1 MVHNEAKIHRM
12 KTWLNNLNL
21 VQRYSLA
28 ALLVMLLVM
37 VILAWWVGREIEA
50 NVIHRVSADSALFV
64 ENFVVVPLQEL
75 ATQRFVSPSNLKT
88 IEELL
93 QTSPLGNEIV
103 AFKIW
108 APGGLVIFGD
118 RQGETLPITDDQEHA
133 WQGKVWAEV
142 SNLDDAENAN
152 LKEQFSRLLEMYIP
166 IRLEGS
172 ERVIAVVEFY
182 QTINALEQ
190 MIATAQRQS
199 WLVVGLIMLAA
210 YGLLVGIVRQ
220 GHTTI
225 VRQQRELE
233 DKVMTLNQLLEQNE
247 ELNERVRRAASRTA
261 ALNERFLRRISA
273 ELHDGPAQDLSFS
286 LLHLD
291 NVATSL
297 EQDLSPKNRSHYGQ
311 SLETI
316 QQSLTRATQE
326 IRHIAS
332 GLRLPE
338 LGSLSLTDTLERVIR
353 DHERRTQ
360 SHVETKLDHLP
371 KQVPLPL
378 KVTLF
383 RLLQE
388 ALSNAYRHGEGR
400 AQKVKVQLMTNS
412 PSKLHLEI
420 SDEGPGFM
428 LKETSQEGH
437 LGLVGM
443 RERVESLG
451 GTFRVESAFGQGTKV
466 IAELPLSESF
476 YG

>member
-1 MVHNEAKIHRM
+1 M
-12 KTWLNNLNL
+12 KKWLNNLNL

-28 ALLVMLLVM
+28 ALLVMFLAM
-37 VILAWWVGREIEA
+37 VILALWVGREIEA

-75 ATQRFVSPSNLKT
+75 ATQPFISPKNLET
-88 IEELL
+88 IEQLL
-93 QTSPLGNEIV
+93 QTSSLGNEIV

-133 WQGKVWAEV
+133 WDGKVWAEV

-152 LKEQFSRLLEMYIP
+152 LKAQFSRLLEMYIP
-166 IRLEGS
+166 IRLAGS

-182 QTINALEQ
+182 QTINALER
-190 MIATAQRQS
+190 MIAGAQRQS
-199 WLVVGLIMLAA
+199 WFVVALIMLAT

-233 DKVMTLNQLLEQNE
+233 DKVTTLNQLLEQNE
-247 ELNERVRRAASRTA
+247 ELSERVRRAASRTA

-291 NVATSL
+291 NVAASL
-297 EQDLSPKNRSHYGQ
+297 EQDLDANKRSHYQ
-311 SLETI
+311 DNLATV
-316 QQSLTRATQE
+316 QTSLTRATQE

-338 LGSLSLTDTLERVIR
+338 LGSLSLADTLERVIR
-353 DHERRTQ
+353 DHERRTGSQ
-360 SHVETKLDHLP
+360 VETRLDELP

-388 ALSNAYRHGEGR
+388 ALSNAYRHGEGK
-400 AQKVKVQLMTNS
+400 AQKVNVRLITNS
-412 PSKLHLEI
+412 PSKLLVEI
-420 SDEGPGFM
+420 SDEGPGFTP
-428 LKETSQEGH
+428 KEVSQEGH
-437 LGLVGM
+437 LGLLGM
-443 RERVESLG
+443 RERIESLG
-451 GTFRVESAFGQGTKV
+451 GTFRVESNLGQGAKV
-466 IAELPLSESF
+466 IATLPLSEDF
-476 YG
+476 YE